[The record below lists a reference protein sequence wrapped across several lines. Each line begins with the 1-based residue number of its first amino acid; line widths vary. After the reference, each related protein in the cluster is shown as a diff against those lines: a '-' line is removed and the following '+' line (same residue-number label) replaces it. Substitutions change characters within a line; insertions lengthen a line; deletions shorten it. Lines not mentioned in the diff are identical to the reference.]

1 MKIALTQRSDYFPE
15 RDEKRDS
22 LDQNWFRLF
31 PRDICIP
38 IPNIIES
45 FKVWINSLEVDLIIL
60 TGGNDINYSDQSKN
74 VAPERDFV
82 EKQILKFSKQKNIPV
97 LGVCRGLQMMNIFE
111 GGRLCHDPQRKI
123 ECHQV
128 VSKADDNQKP
138 EKITVNSYHK
148 WIIPRHELSKKFKI
162 MAYDED
168 GNVEAVKHIEYPW
181 LGVMWH
187 PERTKKCQSL
197 NLVMDF
203 VEQIR

>member
-15 RDEKRDS
+15 RDERRDS
-22 LDQNWFRLF
+22 LDQNWFKLF

-38 IPNIIES
+38 IPNVLES
-45 FKVWINSLEVDLIIL
+45 FKVWTDSQELDFIIL
-60 TGGNDINYSDQSKN
+60 TGGNDINYSDQSQN

-82 EKQILKFSKQKNIPV
+82 EKQILKFSQQNNIPV

-111 GGRLCHDPQRKI
+111 GGRLCYDPKRKI
-123 ECHQV
+123 EPHQV
-128 VSKADDNQKP
+128 ICKGYKNRKQK
-138 EKITVNSYHK
+138 KITVNSYHN
-148 WIIPRHELSKKFKI
+148 WIIPRHELSNKFQI
-162 MAYDED
+162 LAYDED
-168 GNVEAVKHIEYPW
+168 GHVEAIKHIEYPW

-203 VEQIR
+203 VEQMR

>member
-97 LGVCRGLQMMNIFE
+97 LGVCNR
-111 GGRLCHDPQRKI
+111 
-123 ECHQV
+123 
-128 VSKADDNQKP
+128 SADD
-138 EKITVNSYHK
+138 EH
-148 WIIPRHELSKKFKI
+148 L
-162 MAYDED
+162 
-168 GNVEAVKHIEYPW
+168 
-181 LGVMWH
+181 
-187 PERTKKCQSL
+187 
-197 NLVMDF
+197 
-203 VEQIR
+203 